1 MTWKW
6 AAGMAW
12 LVIGIFGVLTATL
25 ALLLSLVMLSLLPFG
40 LVLVIGGVSVP
51 LWLTYQIWYERST
64 GWALFAFGYGLWL
77 AWAWPFMPLSAA
89 LLISVAGFLSLFAAR
104 ELSETAT

>member
-1 MTWKW
+1 MTWMW

-12 LVIGIFGVLTATL
+12 LVIGILGVLAATL
-25 ALLLSLVMLSLLPFG
+25 ALLLSLVMLSLLPIS
-40 LVLVIGGVSVP
+40 LAVLIGGVFIP
-51 LWLTYQIWYERST
+51 LWLTYQIWYERSI
-64 GWALFAFGYGLWL
+64 GWALFAFGYGLCI

-89 LLISVAGFLSLFAAR
+89 MPISIAGFLSLLATR